1 MQQLTIEHEKLQ
13 NKSHAA
19 ALKNEQNQEIVEN
32 KCEDHGRNIALT
44 RNVFRLQN
52 TDTYYA
58 QSEFAE
64 NIYYYVRYN
73 FGVLEWCSCPDNSI
87 RGIKCKHQF
96 AIEYAIRLG
105 TLKDIE
111 KLPKEA
117 TRFTNQPIVQ
127 QSKSKSWKDD
137 EYSF

>member
-1 MQQLTIEHEKLQ
+1 MQQLKVEH
-13 NKSHAA
+13 KS
-19 ALKNEQNQEIVEN
+19 NNQKQKIVSKEISEN
-32 KCEDHGRNIALT
+32 KREGHGRNIALT

-58 QSEFAE
+58 QSESAE

-96 AIEYAIRLG
+96 AIEFAIMRG

-117 TRFTNQPIVQ
+117 KKYPVSGEEVVQQ
-127 QSKSKSWKDD
+127 QSKSKSWKED

>member
-1 MQQLTIEHEKLQ
+1 MQQLKVEH
-13 NKSHAA
+13 KST
-19 ALKNEQNQEIVEN
+19 NNQKQKIVSKEISEN
-32 KCEDHGRNIALT
+32 KREDHGRNIALT

-52 TDTYYA
+52 TDTYYVK
-58 QSEFAE
+58 SESVE

-87 RGIKCKHQF
+87 RSIKCKHQF